1 MLQAETQEKI
11 IATPVQEQGPSDK
24 GRKISAKKSWWIYV
38 LLALGLILMIGPFV
52 WMVLSSFKGAPELAQ
67 IPPTWWPIT
76 PTLSNY
82 TRLFTYLNFPQYFL
96 NSVILAVS
104 ITLCNLLFCSMLGY
118 ALAKLRFTGRN
129 ALFLLVMATL
139 MVPSAVTLVPLFV
152 LMSKLQLVNTLTAV
166 ILPEAAGALGV
177 FLMRQFM
184 LDIPDELLDAARV
197 DGASEFYLYW
207 KVALPLSG
215 PALATLTILT
225 FLASWNDFLWP
236 LIVLTND
243 QSYNLPV
250 ALATFAI
257 GEHGTDYG
265 LLLAGSVVV
274 VTPMIIVFLLL
285 QRYFTQGISM
295 TGLKG

>member
-1 MLQAETQEKI
+1 MLQAESPEQI
-11 IATPVQEQGPSDK
+11 IARPLPETTPEQ
-24 GRKISAKKSWWIYV
+24 SAQPKRVKTNWWVYV
-38 LLALGLILMIGPFV
+38 LLTVGLIIMIGPFV
-52 WMVLSSFKGAPELAQ
+52 WMVLDSVKGQAELAQ
-67 IPPTWWPIT
+67 LPPTWLPVA
-76 PTLSNY
+76 PTLNNY
-82 TRLFTYLNFPQYFL
+82 SRLFTELNFPQYFL

-104 ITLCNLLFCSMLGY
+104 VTVLNLLFCSMLGY
-118 ALAKLRFTGRN
+118 ALAKLKFVGKN
-129 ALFLLVMATL
+129 ALFILVLVTL
-139 MVPSAVTLVPLFV
+139 MVPSTVTLVPLFV

-207 KVALPLSG
+207 RIVLPLSG

-225 FLASWNDFLWP
+225 FLASWNDFIWP

-250 ALATFAI
+250 ALATFAV

-265 LLLAGSVVV
+265 ILLAGAVVV
-274 VTPMIIVFLLL
+274 ITPIVIVFILL
-285 QRYFTQGISM
+285 QRYFTQGIAM